1 MKAILIDGNSLAY
14 RAFYALPDTMKTSDG
29 IVSNAIYGF
38 TSMLLK
44 ILEEEPDYVAIS
56 FDLKEPTFRHK
67 KYKEYKATR
76 DKAPP
81 TLHQQM
87 PHIKEVAK
95 ALNIP
100 IFEMPGF
107 EADDV
112 IGTLAQEAEK
122 EGYKV
127 ELFSGDKDLLQL
139 VNKNIK
145 LVTPRKGMS
154 DLMVYDEKAIVEKY
168 SLKATQMIDL
178 KALKGDSSD
187 NIPGVRGIGE
197 KTAVSLLKEFGSL
210 DNLLKNTAKIKKDRI
225 RTLIETEK
233 EQALLSYMLGTIV
246 CDVPI
251 EIIIKKE
258 KKYAIDWDK
267 AIKIFEKFEFNHL
280 IKKYSDKKHS
290 KQTLEEKRKEISK
303 YDFHCVDSEKKLKEL
318 IKKLEEADSFA
329 FDTETDSV
337 KALDANLVGISF
349 SIKHGEA
356 FYLPI
361 TNYKLLVTNFK
372 SILES
377 NKLKSG
383 HNIKY
388 DIEVLLKYGINVAPP
403 YFDTMVAAYLLD
415 PNSNQLNLKM
425 TAARYL
431 GRHEMT
437 KMDELIGKGGEYET
451 FADVPIDLAT
461 QYACSDADVT
471 IGLADKFNNLLK
483 EEKLDKLFYE
493 VEMPLI
499 SALVELEKNGVY
511 VDSKILNK
519 ISKELE
525 HEIKDLERNIFAI
538 AGEKFNLNSPKQL
551 REILFVK
558 LMLPVIKKTKTGAS
572 TDASVLEEL
581 AVKYEIAQKLLEYRQ
596 YSKIKSTYVDVLPTL
611 VRKDTGRI
619 HANFNQTITAT
630 GRLSSSNPNMQNI
643 PIRGKL
649 GKKVRSAFVPQKKG
663 YKILVADYSQV
674 ELRILAHLSQ
684 DKQLIKDFKD
694 GKDIH
699 RATAADIFGITEN
712 FVDDEQR
719 SAAKA
724 INFGIIYGQ
733 SAFGLSKSLK
743 ISRKEAE
750 QFIERYFK
758 RYKGVKKFM
767 EKTIKEAKKNGYVE
781 TMLGRK
787 RPLPDINSPNF
798 SLKAFAERTAI
809 NTPVQ
814 GTAAD
819 LIKVAMTK
827 INSQLTTNNLQLIL
841 QVHDELVLE
850 VKEAELDKVKKI
862 VKHEMENAIP
872 LDVKAKVD
880 IGVGDSWSEAK

>member
-1 MKAILIDGNSLAY
+1 
-14 RAFYALPDTMKTSDG
+14 
-29 IVSNAIYGF
+29 
-38 TSMLLK
+38 
-44 ILEEEPDYVAIS
+44 
-56 FDLKEPTFRHK
+56 
-67 KYKEYKATR
+67 
-76 DKAPP
+76 
-81 TLHQQM
+81 
-87 PHIKEVAK
+87 
-95 ALNIP
+95 
-100 IFEMPGF
+100 
-107 EADDV
+107 
-112 IGTLAQEAEK
+112 
-122 EGYKV
+122 
-127 ELFSGDKDLLQL
+127 
-139 VNKNIK
+139 
-145 LVTPRKGMS
+145 
-154 DLMVYDEKAIVEKY
+154 
-168 SLKATQMIDL
+168 
-178 KALKGDSSD
+178 
-187 NIPGVRGIGE
+187 
-197 KTAVSLLKEFGSL
+197 
-210 DNLLKNTAKIKKDRI
+210 
-225 RTLIETEK
+225 
-233 EQALLSYMLGTIV
+233 
-246 CDVPI
+246 
-251 EIIIKKE
+251 
-258 KKYAIDWDK
+258 
-267 AIKIFEKFEFNHL
+267 
-280 IKKYSDKKHS
+280 
-290 KQTLEEKRKEISK
+290 
-303 YDFHCVDSEKKLKEL
+303 
-318 IKKLEEADSFA
+318 
-329 FDTETDSV
+329 
-337 KALDANLVGISF
+337 
-349 SIKHGEA
+349 
-356 FYLPI
+356 
-361 TNYKLLVTNFK
+361 
-372 SILES
+372 
-377 NKLKSG
+377 
-383 HNIKY
+383 
-388 DIEVLLKYGINVAPP
+388 
-403 YFDTMVAAYLLD
+403 
-415 PNSNQLNLKM
+415 
-425 TAARYL
+425 
-431 GRHEMT
+431 
-437 KMDELIGKGGEYET
+437 
-451 FADVPIDLAT
+451 
-461 QYACSDADVT
+461 
-471 IGLADKFNNLLK
+471 
-483 EEKLDKLFYE
+483 
-493 VEMPLI
+493 
-499 SALVELEKNGVY
+499 
-511 VDSKILNK
+511 
-519 ISKELE
+519 
-525 HEIKDLERNIFAI
+525 
-538 AGEKFNLNSPKQL
+538 
-551 REILFVK
+551 
-558 LMLPVIKKTKTGAS
+558 MLPVIKKTKTGAS